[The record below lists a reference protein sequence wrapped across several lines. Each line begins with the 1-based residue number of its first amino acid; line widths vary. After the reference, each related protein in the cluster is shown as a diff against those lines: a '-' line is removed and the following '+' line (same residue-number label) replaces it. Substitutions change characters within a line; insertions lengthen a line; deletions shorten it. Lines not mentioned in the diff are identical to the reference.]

1 VIGYF
6 IAYMVHALVSVFA
19 VMNPLGTLPTF
30 IALTNGYSVTE
41 QRHTARK
48 AIFASFFIL
57 LLFLLLGHFI
67 FQLFGITIAA
77 FRVAGG
83 ILIFGIAYNL
93 LNAKPSHIQSP
104 YAEESV
110 PREDIA
116 VTPLAI
122 PIVAGPGTIA
132 TVMALATGSNP
143 VLDSVSV
150 FAAFVIVLIATYFIF
165 YYSSWFNKRLKPS
178 QLNVITR
185 LMGLILSI
193 VAVQM
198 AAAGFAGLFPGW
210 MH

>member
-1 VIGYF
+1 
-6 IAYMVHALVSVFA
+6 MLHALVSIFA

-30 IALTNGYSVTE
+30 IALTNGFSVSE
-41 QRHTARK
+41 QRYTARK
-48 AIFASFFIL
+48 AAIASFFIL

-83 ILIFGIAYNL
+83 ILIFGIAFNL

-104 YAEESV
+104 YEEEST
-110 PREDIA
+110 PREDIT

-122 PIVAGPGTIA
+122 PIIAGPGTIA
-132 TVMALATGSNP
+132 TVMALATGGNP
-143 VLDSVSV
+143 IMDSLSV
-150 FAAFVIVLIATYFIF
+150 FVAFVIVLIATYFIF

-185 LMGLILSI
+185 LMGLLLSI
-193 VAVQM
+193 IAVQM
-198 AAAGFAGLFPGW
+198 AASGLAGLFPGW
-210 MH
+210 LH